1 MSPDDPEEGKK
12 DTEGPEDPSDSKEEV
27 VEEEKGDEGAA
38 EAADDGEEKKDPSE
52 DTEEGA
58 EKEVEEV
65 SEGDE
70 KEEEDAEEQEEEEP
84 EEEGPTVAELLE
96 CMTTRQPIVSILG
109 HVDHG
114 KTTILDSIRKTAVV
128 DREAGKIT
136 QHIGATE
143 VPLDTILERCRPLLG
158 KQARFNVPG
167 LLFIDTP
174 GHRAFTTLRARG
186 GALADLAVLVIDIN
200 EGLKPQTRESISILK
215 RLKTPFVIAANKI
228 DRISGWRS
236 IKGASFMQ
244 SFREQSPRIA
254 EELDMKIYKL
264 IEVLGREGVNA
275 DRYDRVEDFSKTFA
289 IVPMSA
295 REDEGINDLL
305 LVLTGL
311 AQRFLEQHL
320 QSEEGPAKATVLEV
334 KEEKGLGKTLD
345 LIVYSGTLRR
355 SDRVAIGTQ
364 GKPIVT
370 KVKALLKPKPLD
382 EIRDP
387 RERFESVDCVTA
399 AAGIKVSAQNLEG
412 VISGAP
418 FRVVPKGQESD
429 IKRALTKE
437 MEVNIEFDDEGLMVK
452 ADAVGSLEA
461 LAFEMREAKIPIK
474 IGLVGPIT
482 KREVTDVSTISDQ
495 THQVILGF
503 NVKPTPDAQ
512 EQANELGVKIILAD
526 IIYKLVEEY
535 QEWLEVRKK
544 ELDASSRGEIIYPG
558 MFRILPDYVFNRK
571 DPVIVGVR
579 VLNGRI
585 RVGQR
590 LIREDGL
597 EVGRI
602 KSIRSGQESMKEARM
617 GAEVALAISG
627 PTLGRQIKVEDILY
641 VNIPEGD
648 VKKLKEVGLSADE
661 EDCLEKIMKIKRKEK
676 PFWGM

>member
-1 MSPDDPEEGKK
+1 MSPDDPEEGRKEPEEPENSSDSQEEEKK
-12 DTEGPEDPSDSKEEV
+12 DEEGAKEEQAEEGTTEGPGSEDEG
-27 VEEEKGDEGAA
+27 EKGDEEA
-38 EAADDGEEKKDPSE
+38 EA
-52 DTEEGA
+52 
-58 EKEVEEV
+58 
-65 SEGDE
+65 
-70 KEEEDAEEQEEEEP
+70 EEEEP
-84 EEEGPTVAELLE
+84 GEEGPTVAELLE

-114 KTTILDSIRKTAVV
+114 KTTILDSIRKTTVV

-143 VPLDTILERCRPLLG
+143 VPLETILDRCRGLLG
-158 KQARFNVPG
+158 KNARFNVPG

-200 EGLKPQTRESISILK
+200 EGLKPQTKESINILK

-236 IKGASFMQ
+236 IKGANFMQ
-244 SFREQSPRIA
+244 SFKEQSPRVA
-254 EELDMKIYKL
+254 EELDMALYKL

-311 AQRFLEQHL
+311 AQRFLDQHL

-345 LIVYSGTLRR
+345 LIVYSGTLRK

-364 GKPIVT
+364 NLPIVT

-387 RERFESVDCVTA
+387 RERFDSVECVTA
-399 AAGIKVSAQNLEG
+399 AAGIKISAQNLEG

-418 FRVVPKGQESD
+418 LRTISKEEESEI
-429 IKRALTKE
+429 IKALTKE
-437 MEVNIEFDDEGLMVK
+437 MEVNIEFENEGLMVK

-461 LAFEMREAKIPIK
+461 LAFEMREAKIPIQT
-474 IGLVGPIT
+474 GHVGHIT
-482 KREVTDVSTISDQ
+482 KREVIDVSTISNP

-503 NVKPTPDAQ
+503 NVKPTPDAL
-512 EQANELGVKIILAD
+512 EKANELGVKIILAD

-535 QEWLEVRKK
+535 QEWLEVKKK
-544 ELDASSRGEIIYPG
+544 ELDVSSRGEIIYPG

-579 VLNGRI
+579 VLNGRL

-590 LIREDGL
+590 LIRDDGV
-597 EVGRI
+597 EVGKI

-641 VNIPEGD
+641 INIPEAD
-648 VKKLKEVGLSADE
+648 VKKLKAISLSADE